1 MVQWAYLVMEAV
13 YFTLGTLSMTRT
25 LKNWKENKNRILI
38 AISVYIIAVLARSL
52 IDIIIYITGFTLDAV
67 LAGTLT
73 VGQVIGNILFVIQ
86 LEFMF
91 FLKKYPKLYSL
102 PVIIAFYLI
111 IGRILVDSA
120 IPFIIYAMLVSY
132 SSAYFLIRDGKRR
145 HNGLAIGMGLFFLIW
160 GLGQTIGPNTEWIFI
175 TFRLIAMVTLYAGT
189 RGFYEKYVWPNQEKE
204 QKIMNAWIT
213 KLVAKK

>member
-1 MVQWAYLVMEAV
+1 MEAV
-13 YFTLGTLSMTRT
+13 YFTLGTLAMRST
-25 LKNWKENKNRILI
+25 LRNWKENKNRILI
-38 AISVYIIAVLARSL
+38 AISIYIITVLVRSL

-120 IPFIIYAMLVSY
+120 IPFIMYAMIVSY

-145 HNGLAIGMGLFFLIW
+145 HNGLAIGMGLFFLLW
-160 GLGQTIGPNTEWIFI
+160 GLGQTIGPNTESIFI

-213 KLVAKK
+213 KLVVKK